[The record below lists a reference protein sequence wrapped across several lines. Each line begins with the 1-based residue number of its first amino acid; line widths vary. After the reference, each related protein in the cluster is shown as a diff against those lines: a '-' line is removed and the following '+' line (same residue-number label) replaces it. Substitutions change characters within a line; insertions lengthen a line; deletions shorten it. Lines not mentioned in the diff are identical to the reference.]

1 MEEADRFKKAARE
14 LSERTTLAVE
24 EALGVILGVLE
35 TLRDGIEAAFGA
47 AETAM
52 QELAEEL
59 ELLDVEPRARR
70 RKRERT
76 RARYIE
82 QHYRAEIRRC
92 ELSRPYRRIYKP
104 P

>member
-1 MEEADRFKKAARE
+1 MLAMEEALAE
-14 LSERTTLAVE
+14 ILNTL
-24 EALGVILGVLE
+24 EALRG
-35 TLRDGIEAAFGA
+35 GIESACEAAI
-47 AETAM
+47 TSL
-52 QELAEEL
+52 QEFAEEL

-70 RKRERT
+70 RKRART

-92 ELSRPYRRIYKP
+92 ERSRLYRRIYKP

>member
-1 MEEADRFKKAARE
+1 MAEDAERFKKAARE
-14 LSERTTLAVE
+14 MSERTTLAME
-24 EALGVILGVLE
+24 EALAEIMNTLE
-35 TLRDGIEAAFGA
+35 ALRGGIESACEALREF
-47 AETAM
+47 
-52 QELAEEL
+52 AEEL

-70 RKRERT
+70 RKRART

-92 ELSRPYRRIYKP
+92 ERSRLYRRIYKP